1 LKPLTRKQLEMAHPD
16 REFYHASEADFE
28 IESLRLHI
36 DKRDAT
42 IKNLEHVEHEMHR
55 LDKEVNRTC
64 IWERQDDGYYD
75 TECDNAWV
83 FNDGTYKDNKAE
95 YCMFCGGKIVE

>member
-1 LKPLTRKQLEMAHPD
+1 MKPLTRKQLELAHPD

-42 IKNLEHVEHEMHR
+42 IKNLEHVEHEMKR
-55 LDKEVNRTC
+55 LDKENYVLRKAIAIYCREELGEIEFEN
-64 IWERQDDGYYD
+64 
-75 TECDNAWV
+75 DNEAIKYFV
-83 FNDGTYKDNKAE
+83 SLQGED
-95 YCMFCGGKIVE
+95 